1 VIVRLGDRIDELFTM
16 LEPLSKAMVGQDG
29 YPDNRSRF
37 L

>member
-1 VIVRLGDRIDELFTM
+1 VIVRLGDRIGELFTM

-29 YPDNRSRF
+29 YPDHRSRF